1 MLLDSLPLI
10 WYTLCMKYL
19 TKGELGA
26 MLAQAKPEP
35 MYYLMILIGFNHG
48 LRVSELL
55 DLTAANFV
63 DGHLIV
69 QRLKGSCKTAQK
81 LLPNEAAL
89 LAEYKI
95 PECGRLFPIHRQ
107 TAWRHVKA
115 LGVAA
120 GIPAFKCTPHCL
132 KHTCAKTGLAGGMTL
147 PELQTYLGH
156 KSGSSTMAY
165 LRESDETASNAF
177 AAAVGI

>member
-1 MLLDSLPLI
+1 
-10 WYTLCMKYL
+10 MKYL
-19 TKGELGA
+19 TKSELESLLKVA
-26 MLAQAKPEP
+26 KASSPLDELLML
-35 MYYLMILIGFNHG
+35 ISFNHG
-48 LRVSELL
+48 LRVSEVLA
-55 DLTAANFV
+55 LTKDNFV
-63 DGHLIV
+63 DGYLIV
-69 QRLKGSCKTAQK
+69 QRLKGSCRTAQK

-120 GIPAFKCTPHCL
+120 GIPAHRVFPHCI
-132 KHTCAKTGLAGGMTL
+132 KHTTAKIGLSGGMSI

-156 KSGSSTMAY
+156 KSGNSTLQY
-165 LRESDETASNAF
+165 LREDDQTASSAF
-177 AAAVGI
+177 AAAVGK

>member
-1 MLLDSLPLI
+1 M
-10 WYTLCMKYL
+10 
-19 TKGELGA
+19 
-26 MLAQAKPEP
+26 
-35 MYYLMILIGFNHG
+35 
-48 LRVSELL
+48 
-55 DLTAANFV
+55 
-63 DGHLIV
+63 
-69 QRLKGSCKTAQK
+69 QRLKGSCRTAQK

-120 GIPAFKCTPHCL
+120 GIPAHRCHPHVL
-132 KHTCAKTGLAGGMTL
+132 KHCCAKLGLAGGMTL

-165 LRESDETASNAF
+165 LRQDDETASNAF
-177 AAAVGI
+177 AKALEI